1 MSTENKFE
9 YAPMLYGDV
18 ANEAGVAVD
27 AAMFMGER
35 LNGVRA
41 DTIINVGMLLIVMG
55 LFAKQDECDAP
66 KVMNGVKK
74 CAISSL
80 NSLKRCSAD
89 TKRKAN

>member
-18 ANEAGVAVD
+18 ANEAGVAVE

-41 DTIINVGMLLIVMG
+41 DT
-55 LFAKQDECDAP
+55 